1 MSRLFLALA
10 LAVAL
15 SGCAPPEPPGKDL
28 WKVMR
33 LVEHGR

>member
-10 LAVAL
+10 LAAAL
-15 SGCAPPEPPGKDL
+15 PGCAKPEPPGKDL
-28 WKVMR
+28 WKVLR